1 MCYHS
6 PQLHYVHVLIVLMIV
21 HVHLFLRL
29 CDFDIVAKVK
39 YDVLDHLQVVVVTP
53 QVVKV
58 FANFIEVPEDPPPDI
73 DGLVDRGIFKELQ
86 TKVCSPQGNST
97 LLT

>member
-1 MCYHS
+1 MCYDS

-53 QVVKV
+53 
-58 FANFIEVPEDPPPDI
+58 
-73 DGLVDRGIFKELQ
+73 
-86 TKVCSPQGNST
+86 
-97 LLT
+97 